1 MTTDLLKPLTLRLPA
16 TIDSGADIA
25 AAAVGRTLRARGWRR
40 VLVVT
45 SPSVHAAAEALA
57 TAWREEGTTI
67 DIAADVP
74 PEPTSGACER
84 LRSRARDFGP
94 DAVVAVGG
102 GSVLDVAKLVAALHG
117 RAEPVTDF
125 YGLGRV
131 GSRRAGLVCVP
142 TTAGTGSE
150 VSPNALLFDDATGAK
165 QAVIDPA
172 LVPDAAVVD
181 PTLTVSLPAGLTAT
195 TGIDALTHCLEA
207 YANRSAH
214 PLVDGFALE
223 GVRLI
228 AGNLARAVSEGSD
241 LAARAA
247 VATGSLYGGLCLG
260 PVNTAAVHALA
271 YPLAGEYHLSH
282 GLSIALL
289 LPHVVRHNL
298 SAMPGRYAALA
309 RAMGA
314 VEPDDTAAAARLPA
328 RLDALL
334 AATGVPM
341 GLLRHG
347 VAADAVPRLAAAALK
362 VTRLLRNNPR
372 ELDAP
377 GAEAI
382 YRAAL

>member
-1 MTTDLLKPLTLRLPA
+1 MTTDLLKPLVLRLPA
-16 TIDSGADIA
+16 TIDSGANIA
-25 AAAVGRTLRARGWRR
+25 GASVARLLRSRGWQR

-45 SPSVHAAAEALA
+45 SPSVRASAETLA
-57 TAWREEGTTI
+57 VAWRDDGTTLAF
-67 DIAADVP
+67 AADVP
-74 PEPTSGACER
+74 PEPTSGVCER
-84 LRSRARDFGP
+84 LRARARDFGP
-94 DAVVAVGG
+94 DAIVALGG
-102 GSVLDVAKLVAALHG
+102 GSVLDAAKLVAALHG
-117 RAEPVTDF
+117 RTEPVTDF
-125 YGLGRV
+125 YGQGRV
-131 GSRRAGLVCVP
+131 GARRTGLICVP

-195 TGIDALTHCLEA
+195 TGIDALAHCLEA
-207 YANRSAH
+207 YANRAAH

-228 AGNLARAVSEGSD
+228 AGNLARAVADGSD

-271 YPLAGEYHLSH
+271 YPLAGEYHLPH

-289 LPHVVRHNL
+289 LPHVVRYNL
-298 SAMPGRYAALA
+298 PAMPGRYAALA

-314 VEPDDTAAAARLPA
+314 VEPDDAAAAAGLPG

-347 VAADAVPRLAAAALK
+347 VAAEAVPRLAAAALK

-372 ELDAP
+372 ELDAL

-382 YRAAL
+382 YRSAL

>member
-16 TIDSGADIA
+16 TIECGAQIA
-25 AAAVGRTLRARGWRR
+25 TEAVARLLAAGGRKRAW
-40 VLVVT
+40 VVT
-45 SPSVHAAAEALA
+45 SPSVRTSAETLAARWSGDGIAWELAAE
-57 TAWREEGTTI
+57 
-67 DIAADVP
+67 VS
-74 PEPTSGACER
+74 PEPTSGVCEA
-84 LRSRARDFGP
+84 LRERARRFQP
-94 DAVVAVGG
+94 DVVVAVGG
-102 GSVLDVAKLVAALHG
+102 GSVLDVAKLVAALHA
-117 RAEPVTDF
+117 RPEPVAAF

-131 GSRRAGLVCVP
+131 GGRSTGLVCVP

-150 VSPNALLFDDATGAK
+150 VSPNALLFDDATGSK
-165 QAVIDPA
+165 QAVIDPS
-172 LVPDAAVVD
+172 LVPDAAVID
-181 PTLTVSLPAGLTAT
+181 PALAVSLPAGLTAT

-207 YANRSAH
+207 YANRAAH

-228 AGNLARAVSEGSD
+228 AAHLPRAVAKGSD
-241 LAARAA
+241 LEARAA

-271 YPLAGEYHLSH
+271 YPLAGEYHLPH

-298 SAMPGRYAALA
+298 SAMPARYAELA
-309 RAMGA
+309 RAMG
-314 VEPDDTAAAARLPA
+314 VTETDDAAAAARLPA

-334 AATGVPM
+334 ASTGIPA
-341 GLLRHG
+341 GLGRHG
-347 VAADAVPRLAAAALK
+347 VRADAVPRLAAAALK

>member
-1 MTTDLLKPLTLRLPA
+1 MTTDLLNPLTFRLPA
-16 TIDSGADIA
+16 TITAGADIA
-25 AAAVGRTLRARGWRR
+25 AAAVGRTLQVRGWRR

-45 SPSVHAAAEALA
+45 SPSLRAAAEALG
-57 TAWREEGTTI
+57 TVWRDGGVTL
-67 DIAADVP
+67 DFAADAP

-84 LRSRARDFGP
+84 LRAYAREFGP
-94 DAVVAVGG
+94 EAVVAVGG
-102 GSVLDVAKLVAALHG
+102 GSVLDIAKLVAALHG
-117 RAEPVTDF
+117 RAEPVTEF
-125 YGLGRV
+125 YGQGRV
-131 GSRRAGLVCVP
+131 GSRRVGLVCVP

-150 VSPNALLFDDATGAK
+150 VSPNALLFDDVTGAK

-181 PTLTVSLPAGLTAT
+181 PALTVSLPAGLTAT

-228 AGNLARAVSEGSD
+228 AGSLPRAVADGRD
-241 LAARAA
+241 LVARAA

-271 YPLAGEYHLSH
+271 YPLAGDYHLPH

-298 SAMPGRYAALA
+298 PAMPGRYAALA
-309 RAMGA
+309 RAAGA
-314 VEPDDTAAAARLPA
+314 TEANDAAAAASLPG
-328 RLDALL
+328 RIDALL

-347 VAADAVPRLAAAALK
+347 VTAAAVPRLADAALK

>member
-16 TIDSGADIA
+16 MIDSGADIA
-25 AAAVGRTLRARGWRR
+25 ATAVARTLRSRGWRR

-45 SPSVHAAAEALA
+45 SPSVRAVAETLA
-57 TAWREEGTTI
+57 TTWREEGTTI

-74 PEPTSGACER
+74 PEPTSGVCER

-94 DAVVAVGG
+94 DAVVAIGG

-117 RAEPVTDF
+117 RAEPVPDF
-125 YGLGRV
+125 YGQGRV

-195 TGIDALTHCLEA
+195 TGIDALAHCLEA
-207 YANRSAH
+207 YANRAAH

-228 AGNLARAVSEGSD
+228 AGNLARAVADGSD

-271 YPLAGEYHLSH
+271 YPLAGEYHLPH

-309 RAMGA
+309 RAMG
-314 VEPDDTAAAARLPA
+314 VTEPDDAVAAAALPA

-334 AATGVPM
+334 AATGVPTE
-341 GLLRHG
+341 LLRHG
-347 VAADAVPRLAAAALK
+347 VAAEAVPRLAAAALK